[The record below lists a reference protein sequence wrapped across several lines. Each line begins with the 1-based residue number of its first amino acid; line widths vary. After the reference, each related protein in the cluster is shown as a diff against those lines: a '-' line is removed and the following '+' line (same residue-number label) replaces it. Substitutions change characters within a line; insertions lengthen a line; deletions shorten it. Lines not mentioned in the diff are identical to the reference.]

1 MNKRKTIILIVV
13 VAFIVIQFFRPDRN
27 NSGQVYEKAITQLY
41 PIPDNVN
48 LILQQ
53 SCVNCHSNNTEYP
66 WYAKVQPVGWFLN
79 YHIRNAK
86 EQLNLDEFAE
96 YSERKRI
103 NKLRSIRD
111 QVKDGEMPLWSYTL
125 MHEEAKLSETEKSL
139 LVDWLNTTIDSLKT
153 IQRNKYL
160 KYLK

>member
-13 VAFIVIQFFRPDRN
+13 VVFIAIQFFRPDRN
-27 NSGQVYEKAITQLY
+27 NSGQVYEQAISQLY
-41 PIPDNVN
+41 PIPDNVH

-53 SCVNCHSNNTEYP
+53 SCINCHSNNTDYP
-66 WYAKVQPVGWFLN
+66 WYANVQPVGWWLN

-96 YSERKRI
+96 YSDRQRI
-103 NKLRSIRD
+103 NKLRSMRD
-111 QVKDGEMPLWSYTL
+111 QIKDGEMPLWSYTL
-125 MHEEAKLSETEKSL
+125 MHEEARLTETEKSL
-139 LVDWLNTTIDSLKT
+139 LIQWLNATTDSLKT

-160 KYLK
+160 EYLK